1 MKKILVIQTAFIGDV
16 ILSTSLISSLKVS
29 DPAFEIDV
37 LVRKGNESL
46 LSNNPNI
53 HSIHTWDKSKNKI
66 INIYQVVKTIRKEN
80 YDLIINLQR
89 FASSGIMTVLGGA
102 KETRGFSKNP
112 FSFFFTNNY
121 AHQINPANPTH
132 EIKRN
137 FSVVADLCNDIIQRP
152 ALFPSEADFKS
163 IEKWN
168 SGEYI
173 CLAPASI
180 WFTKQLPIDKWIELI
195 LEYRSKYPS
204 RNIYILGGKGDYELA
219 KTIEKS
225 VQSESV
231 QNLCGQLS
239 FMQSA
244 ALMKGA
250 CMNYVNDSGPLHICS
265 SMNAPVTAFF
275 CSTTPDFGFGP
286 LSDQSVIIESQEKLA
301 CKPCGLHGYKSCPE
315 GHFNCGNRIKIEVQ

>member
-1 MKKILVIQTAFIGDV
+1 M
-16 ILSTSLISSLKVS
+16 
-29 DPAFEIDV
+29 DV

-46 LSNNPNI
+46 LQNNPAINNI
-53 HSIHTWDKSKNKI
+53 HIWDKSQHKI
-66 INIYQVVKTIRKEN
+66 SSIFQMVKKIRREK
-80 YDLIINLQR
+80 YDIIINLQR

-112 FSFFFTNNY
+112 LSFFFTNNY
-121 AHQINPANPTH
+121 AHQINPSNPTH
-132 EIKRN
+132 EIRRN
-137 FSVVADLCNDIIQRP
+137 FSIVADLCDGIIQRP

-168 SGEYI
+168 SAEYI

-180 WFTKQLPIDKWIELI
+180 WFTKQLPIKKWIELI
-195 LEYRSKYPS
+195 QNYHAKYPS
-204 RNIYILGGKGDYELA
+204 HQLYILGGEGDYELA
-219 KTIEKS
+219 TTIEKA
-225 VQSESV
+225 VHSESV

-250 CMNYVNDSGPLHICS
+250 HMNYVNDSGPLHICS
-265 SMNAPVTAFF
+265 AMNAPVTAFF

-286 LSDQSVIIESQEKLA
+286 LSDQSFIIESEKKLD
-301 CKPCGLHGYKSCPE
+301 CKPCGLHGYKSCPL
-315 GHFNCGNRIKIEVQ
+315 GHFDCGNSIKIEV